1 MVDNVRVTVDG
12 QPLRTAEDRRT
23 DLEHN
28 EHVRRAR
35 ARRDAARA
43 PAVNL
48 AEGIALIE
56 LAQRLAGAATADPER
71 S

>member
-1 MVDNVRVTVDG
+1 MSEVTVDG
-12 QPLRTAEDRRT
+12 QPLRTEHDRRP

-28 EHVRRAR
+28 ERVRHAR
-35 ARRDAARA
+35 LRRDAARG

-56 LAQRLAGAATADPER
+56 LAQRLFGAATADPER
-71 S
+71 R

>member
-1 MVDNVRVTVDG
+1 MSAVTVDG
-12 QPLRTAEDRRT
+12 QPPRTEHDRRA

-28 EHVRRAR
+28 ERVRHGRL
-35 ARRDAARA
+35 RRDAARG

-56 LAQRLAGAATADPER
+56 LA
-71 S
+71 

>member
-1 MVDNVRVTVDG
+1 MGNRRGPSTTGARTWSTTNASVTVACDAT
-12 QPLRTAEDRRT
+12 PPAE
-23 DLEHN
+23 
-28 EHVRRAR
+28 
-35 ARRDAARA
+35 

-71 S
+71 